1 MDSIGPR
8 YRKNIFFGVGFS
20 RRLLILAIFFALS
33 VAGASF
39 SIYLLLIAN
48 SAYMYLIAILF
59 LVLSFIT
66 GSFNTYAAYLYY
78 KSYFYM
84 DHMKKVAREMRPM
97 SVYPK
102 VCVIVPIKNEDSRI
116 VKRTLAGILSIDYPR
131 KKLDVILSD
140 TSDATNRSST
150 LESFCRSNGIRYIS
164 GKSIN
169 GKAGSLNVALRQVDA
184 EFVAVFDYDEKI
196 VRKGFLKE
204 LLPYFQDEKIGYIQT
219 EKSYFKGS
227 FFSQT
232 VDLFDKF
239 FFNFIEP
246 ARAINNTAI
255 YAGSCGIIRK
265 SVLDKVGG
273 FPEYVTEDTFFSF
286 EACGLGYKSMY
297 VPVVYAKGIQVKSF
311 SALAK
316 QQWRYNF
323 GDTEFMRYYVGEKKN
338 IRGSVISHIDYV
350 MHGMGLSYIS
360 VMLIS
365 FTVLSVLIVFS
376 AASIT
381 HISLL
386 QMLNLENVAT
396 DLEIIGSSALFLSI
410 FAPVIMTKVYFG
422 SFKKGLMLF
431 ALNYALAVTRTMAAI
446 SVFTKKNPFAV
457 WSRQKTSK
465 KGSILYSLVSTR
477 LELLFA
483 GIVLI
488 FSYLAL
494 SASNILGGFWLAW
507 YGIMYGLATLFVYK
521 YG

>member
-1 MDSIGPR
+1 MDRVGPR
-8 YRKNIFFGVGFS
+8 YTKNIFFGVGFS

-33 VAGASF
+33 VAGVSF
-39 SIYLLLIAN
+39 SAYLFLIAN

-59 LVLSFIT
+59 LTLSFIT

-78 KSYFYM
+78 KSYFYI
-84 DHMKKVAREMRPM
+84 DHMKNEMAKRMPM
-97 SVYPK
+97 SRYPK
-102 VCVIVPIKNEDSRI
+102 VCVIVPIKNEDHNI
-116 VKRTLAGILSIDYPR
+116 VEKTLASILTIDYPR
-131 KKLDVILSD
+131 KKLNVILSD
-140 TSDATNRSST
+140 TSDSEKLSGPLAR
-150 LESFCRSNGIRYIS
+150 FCRSNRIMYLH
-164 GKSIN
+164 GKSRC
-169 GKAGSLNVALRQVDA
+169 GKAGSLNAALRYANA
-184 EFVAVFDYDEKI
+184 EFVAVFDYDERI
-196 VRKGFLKE
+196 VKKGFLKE
-204 LLPYFQDEKIGYIQT
+204 LLPYFQDKKIGYVQT

-265 SVLDKVGG
+265 SVLDEVGG

-286 EACGLGYKSMY
+286 KACGLGYKSMY
-297 VPVVYAKGIQVKSF
+297 VPKVYAKGIQVSSF

-323 GDTEFMRYYVGEKKN
+323 GDTEFMRYYMGEKKN
-338 IRGSVISHIDYV
+338 LRESVISHIDYI

-381 HISLL
+381 HLSLL
-386 QMLNLENVAT
+386 QMLNLKDVAT

-422 SFKKGLMLF
+422 SFKKGFMLF
-431 ALNYALAVTRTMAAI
+431 ALNYALAVTRTVAAI

-457 WSRQKTSK
+457 WNRQKTSN
-465 KGSILYSLVSTR
+465 KGNLLYSLLSTR
-477 LELLFA
+477 VELLFA
-483 GIVLI
+483 GVVLL
-488 FSYLAL
+488 FSYFAL